1 MEQYYISKWVRLMMA
16 RSSYANNGSF
26 RFPKTFKVYIDDF
39 QKRTRLTTLAIPC
52 RHNIDWT

>member
-39 QKRTRLTTLAIPC
+39 QKHLKFT
-52 RHNIDWT
+52 